1 MLRSHTARLVN
12 KRIISSYL
20 RPSAIACYH
29 QQPITSVI
37 NKLDNGNQKLWE
49 HLPGEGGSKNEGVET
64 LLGSLRAE
72 NYCHPDPLKT
82 VGHDHFDVAVV
93 GGGIVGLAT
102 ARELIRR
109 YPTMKVVLLEKEAEV
124 AGQQTGHN
132 SGVIHAG
139 IYYQPGSRMAHT
151 CTRGAD
157 LMYAYCEEHNLPVE
171 RCGKL
176 VVACNEKEHEQVE
189 KLYRQGTANGVKG
202 LKIIYSKEITEL
214 EPNVKAYSA
223 LYSPNTGIVNYWLVG
238 QCIANEL
245 RKSGR
250 VDIKTSFEAKQFRK
264 SSDQKIVISGGEKYM
279 DGPQLEVTADNVIT
293 CGGLYADRLAGLA
306 GGNPHQHKIVTFRGT
321 YYQLKPEYRTLVRHN
336 IYPVP
341 SGGGIPVGVHF
352 TPTVDVRRG
361 HQMIV
366 GPGACITFSREGYR
380 FWDMQL
386 KDIWDNIMNI
396 NLWSFA
402 LKNLNLSFGEVYR
415 DLNKRAF
422 LKSAQKYVPG
432 LSGDMV
438 EPSFAGVM
446 AQVFESG
453 GKAAADFIVERQVLD
468 GLVMNVRNAPSPACT
483 AGFAIGEMIA
493 DCAEE
498 DWQLSKKYKK

>member
-1 MLRSHTARLVN
+1 MLLSQSRAVN
-12 KRIISSYL
+12 RRALLAFRFSG
-20 RPSAIACYH
+20 AC
-29 QQPITSVI
+29 PNN
-37 NKLDNGNQKLWE
+37 NKSIQKLWD
-49 HLPGEGGSKNEGVET
+49 HLPGEGDPKKKGLET
-64 LLGSLRAE
+64 LLGPLRAE
-72 NYCHPDPLKT
+72 NFGNPDPLKT

-102 ARELIRR
+102 AREIIRR
-109 YPTMKVVLLEKEAEV
+109 YPTMKVALLEKEAEV

-139 IYYQPGSRMAHT
+139 LYYQSGSQMAKT
-151 CTRGAD
+151 CVRGAD
-157 LMYAYCEEHNLPVE
+157 LMYAYCQEHDLPVE

-202 LKIIYSKEITEL
+202 LKIIYSDEITEL

-238 QCIANEL
+238 QSIANEL

-250 VDIKTSFEAKQFRK
+250 VDIKTSFEAKQFHK
-264 SSDQKIVISGGEKYM
+264 SSNNSITIVGGEKTM
-279 DGPQLEVTADNVIT
+279 DGPHLEVIAQHVIT
-293 CGGLYADRLAGLA
+293 CGGLYADRLSALA
-306 GGNPHQHKIVTFRGT
+306 GGDPNQHKIVTFRGT
-321 YYQLKPEYRTLVRHN
+321 YYQLKPEFRTLIRRN

-352 TPTVDVRRG
+352 TPTVDARRG
-361 HQMIV
+361 HQTIV

-380 FWDMQL
+380 FWDL
-386 KDIWDNIMNI
+386 RVKDVWNNMMNA
-396 NLWSFA
+396 NFWSFA
-402 LKNLNLSFGEVYR
+402 LKNLNLSLGEVYR
-415 DLNKRAF
+415 DLSKRAF
-422 LKSAQKYVPG
+422 LKSAQSYVPG
-432 LSGDMV
+432 LTGDMV
-438 EPSFAGVM
+438 VQSFSGVM
-446 AQVFESG
+446 AQVFEKG
-453 GKAAADFIVERQVLD
+453 GIAASDFIVERRVMD

-498 DWQLSKKYKK
+498 DWQWSKKFKQK